1 MRPLTQFA
9 LVVAA
14 CLLAA
19 TTAEAQTTNA
29 CVMKN
34 GLMKVVD
41 DESDCGPQ
49 ETPIS
54 LGQPQPAV
62 ETARVFD
69 GEGREI
75 GIFVGAQNPAAWR
88 VLLTDLGVI
97 APISPHGM
105 RPNHPAI
112 RNPDII
118 FGLANCEGPRYV
130 GTHWSNTLFPDPQ
143 SSDVWLVGTTNRYWA
158 IPVASVLKPNGQ
170 CEEADPNPR
179 AWVTAATV
187 PVEEFNEDLG
197 DIFSRPLPL
206 WIGSSSSV
214 SP

>member
-41 DESDCGPQ
+41 DESACGPQ

-69 GEGREI
+69 SEGREI
-75 GIFVGAQNPAAWR
+75 GTFIDAQNPAAWR
-88 VLLTDLGVI
+88 VLLADLGVI
-97 APISPHGM
+97 ALISPHGVQ
-105 RPNHPAI
+105 PDHPAI
-112 RNPDII
+112 GHPDIF
-118 FGLANCEGPRYV
+118 FGLAGCDGPGYV

-143 SSDVWLVGTTNRYWA
+143 SRGVWLVGATDQYRA
-158 IPVASVLKPNGQ
+158 LLVVSILKPDGS
-170 CEEADPNPR
+170 CEEPDQFPR
-179 AWVTAATV
+179 PYFAGVV
-187 PVEEFNEDLG
+187 PVEEFTQDLG
-197 DIFSRPLPL
+197 DVFSRPLPL